1 MATSLDT
8 PVRGDETRAQL
19 IQAGLRLFGRFG
31 YEAVATRMLARE
43 AKVNLAAIAYH
54 FGGKQGLYEAVTESV
69 VAEICG
75 RVLPLAEMLRRDI
88 ADAGTDRAR
97 LAGVAERFVR
107 AEIATFV
114 SHGPRQEQIGLILR
128 EYAAPSSAFP
138 ILFKN
143 LIEPMHRAVSTLT
156 GAALAIP
163 ADDPRAILAAHAL
176 IGQIIGFAIAKQPL
190 LHRLGW
196 TDYTPE
202 RITAIADILVPM
214 ALNGL
219 GLGQGLDIA
228 SEIAS

>member
-19 IQAGLRLFGRFG
+19 IQSGLKLFGRFG

-43 AKVNLAAIAYH
+43 AGVNLAAIAYH

-69 VAEICG
+69 VSEVRG
-75 RVLPLAEMLRRDI
+75 RVLPMAEALRDDLT
-88 ADAGTDRAR
+88 DAGSDRTK
-97 LAGVAERFVR
+97 LAAVAERFIR
-107 AEIATFV
+107 AEIETFV

-138 ILFKN
+138 ILFKR
-143 LIEPMHRAVSTLT
+143 LIEPMHRAVSALT
-156 GAALAIP
+156 AAAHGIP
-163 ADDPRAILAAHAL
+163 ADDQRAILAAHAM

-196 TDYTPE
+196 TEYTPE
-202 RITAIADILVPM
+202 RIAAIADILVPM
-214 ALNGL
+214 ALAGL
-219 GLGQGLDIA
+219 GLGQESDIG
-228 SEIAS
+228 SEVTA

>member
-1 MATSLDT
+1 MVTSLDT

-19 IQAGLRLFGRFG
+19 IQSGLKLFGRLG

-43 AKVNLAAIAYH
+43 AGVNLAAIAYH

-69 VAEICG
+69 VGEIRG
-75 RVLPLAEMLRRDI
+75 RALPVALALRKDL
-88 ADAGTDRAR
+88 ADAGSDRAK
-97 LAGVAERFVR
+97 LAVVAEKFIR

-114 SHGPRQEQIGLILR
+114 SHGPRQEQIGLVLR

-143 LIEPMHRAVSTLT
+143 LIEPMHSAVSALA
-156 GAALAIP
+156 GAALGIP
-163 ADDPRAILAAHAL
+163 ADDPRAILAAHAM

-196 TDYTPE
+196 TEYTPE
-202 RITAIADILVPM
+202 RIAAIADILVPM
-214 ALNGL
+214 ALAGL
-219 GLGQGLDIA
+219 GLGERSDISNEVTA
-228 SEIAS
+228 

>member
-19 IQAGLRLFGRFG
+19 IQAGLKLFGRLG

-43 AKVNLAAIAYH
+43 ADVNLAAIAYH

-69 VAEICG
+69 VTEIRGRALPMAETL
-75 RVLPLAEMLRRDI
+75 RKDLAEAG
-88 ADAGTDRAR
+88 ADRTK
-97 LAGVAERFVR
+97 LAAAAERFVR
-107 AEIATFV
+107 AEIGTFV
-114 SHGPRQEQIGLILR
+114 SHGPRQEQIGLVLR

-156 GAALAIP
+156 GAVLGVP
-163 ADDPRAILAAHAL
+163 ADEPRAILAAHAL

-202 RITAIADILVPM
+202 RIAAIADVLVPM

-219 GLGQGLDIA
+219 GLGHGAGIG

>member
-1 MATSLDT
+1 MTTSIDT

-19 IQAGLRLFGRFG
+19 IQAGLKLFGRLG
-31 YEAVATRMLARE
+31 YEAVPTRMLARE
-43 AKVNLAAIAYH
+43 AGVNLAAIAYH
-54 FGGKQGLYEAVTESV
+54 FGGKQGLYEAVTEAV
-69 VAEICG
+69 VADIRA
-75 RVLPLAEMLRRDI
+75 RVLPVAQALGKDLAE
-88 ADAGTDRAR
+88 TDNDRTR
-97 LAGVAERFVR
+97 LAGVAERFIR

-114 SHGPRQEQIGLILR
+114 SHGPGQEEIGLILR

-143 LIEPMHRAVSTLT
+143 LIEPMHKAVSALA
-156 GAALAIP
+156 GAALGIP

-202 RITAIADILVPM
+202 RIAAIADILVPM
-214 ALNGL
+214 ALRGL
-219 GLGQGLDIA
+219 GLRQGPTIG
-228 SEIAS
+228 EEVE